1 MITNVQNFPSSSQI
15 DRMKRIVNDP
25 NPNPAVVLI
34 IDDMRENRLLLSSQ
48 LKLDG
53 HNIIE
58 ASGGHDGIGMAKEHD
73 PDLILLDVMMPDI
86 NGFEVCK
93 ILKEDPVTHLIPII
107 MITALSKVESR
118 IEGKKAGADEFLS
131 RPHIREEL
139 LVRVRTLI
147 QLKRARKRLEEE
159 RHRLQLLYDISRAVS
174 TQLDLESMMSTII
187 SQTQA
192 AVGATKGNIMLLN
205 EQGQVYHK
213 FIVRAGSPIEISDR
227 VTQEVM
233 TRGLGGWLINNRRP
247 EIIKDIRQD
256 DRWVTLPDDEG
267 ETGSAIG
274 IPLIGSDRIVGIL
287 ILNHPDVG
295 YFKEEHRELLEALGS
310 TVSTAIAN
318 AHLFTE
324 VSEERRKLEAILA
337 QATDAIVTTDEAWN
351 ISLFNQAAERLF
363 GIKAQAVTGKN
374 LGDVKSLSKLLTV
387 YNQDNDYSHAQEIS
401 LENGNT
407 LFASVSSIRGVGYA
421 AVLQDITEL
430 KRIEEFRLDQER
442 RKKQEIKDSFSR
454 YMGPSL
460 VDHVLSHEPGL
471 MARRERRHAVVM
483 FADIRSSTRFIRLVE
498 PNDVIARL
506 NNYFTQMTEVVYE
519 FDGTIFELTGDEI
532 LVAFNAPFDQAD
544 ASVRAVETAVAM
556 HKRFNALRDKLFHG
570 LSSSF
575 GMGIGIDQ
583 GDVIVGNVGAETR
596 MTFRMVGD
604 AVNTAHRLV
613 DIASDGQ
620 IVLSESVYQNVQA
633 SSPSLFDLNAASMM
647 GKVKIQGKDEPEPL
661 YRMEILLEH
670 KRPKS

>member
-1 MITNVQNFPSSSQI
+1 MPIHQVNS
-15 DRMKRIVNDP
+15 IVNQTNKEP
-25 NPNPAVVLI
+25 SVVLI

-48 LKLDG
+48 LRLDG
-53 HNIIE
+53 HSILE
-58 ASGGHDGIGMAKEHD
+58 ASGGHDGIAMAQEHD

-93 ILKEDPVTHLIPII
+93 ILKGDTRTHLIPII

-147 QLKRARKRLEEE
+147 QLKRARTNLEEE
-159 RHRLQLLYDISRAVS
+159 RHRLQLLYNISRAVS

-187 SQTQA
+187 TQTQA

-205 EQGQVYHK
+205 EQEHVYHK
-213 FIVRAGSPIEISDR
+213 FIIRAGSPIEISDR

-233 TRGLGGWLINNRRP
+233 TRGLGGWLVADKP
-247 EIIKDIRQD
+247 SEIIHNIRQD

-267 ETGSAIG
+267 ETGTAIG
-274 IPLIGSDRIVGIL
+274 VPLIGSDRIVGIL

-295 YFKEEHRELLEALGS
+295 YFTEEHRELLIALGS

-324 VSEERRKLEAILA
+324 ISEERRKLEAILR
-337 QATDAIVTTDEAWN
+337 QATDAIVTTDENWN
-351 ISLFNQAAERLF
+351 ISLFNKAAERLF
-363 GIKAQAVTGKN
+363 DITADDVAGRYIGDIKPLSVLLKVYSNGNN
-374 LGDVKSLSKLLTV
+374 LP
-387 YNQDNDYSHAQEIS
+387 NAQEIN

-407 LFASVSSIRGVGYA
+407 LFTSVSPIQDVGYA

-430 KRIEEFRLDQER
+430 KRIEEFRLTEER
-442 RKKQEIKDSFSR
+442 RKKQEIKETFSR

-460 VDHVLSHEPGL
+460 VDYVLSHEPGL

-483 FADIRSSTRFIRLVE
+483 FADIRSFTRFTRLVE
-498 PNDVIARL
+498 PNEVIERL
-506 NNYFTQMTEVVYE
+506 NKFFTKMTEVVYRYE
-519 FDGTIFELTGDEI
+519 GTIFELTGDEI
-532 LVAFNAPFDQAD
+532 LVAFNAPFDQLD
-544 ASVRAVETAVAM
+544 AANRAVETAVAM
-556 HKRFNALRDKLFHG
+556 QKRFNALRMDLFEELRTG
-570 LSSSF
+570 F
-575 GMGIGIDQ
+575 GMGIGIDE
-583 GDVIVGNVGAETR
+583 GNVIVGNVGAETR

-613 DIASDGQ
+613 DIAVDGQ
-620 IVLSESVYQNVQA
+620 IVVSEGIYQNLQLESSELLQA
-633 SSPSLFDLNAASMM
+633 HPLKSM
-647 GKVKIQGKDEPEPL
+647 GAVEIRGKDEPENL
-661 YRMEILLEH
+661 YQIHVSLEETLAEEEL
-670 KRPKS
+670 

>member
-1 MITNVQNFPSSSQI
+1 MNNTLENS
-15 DRMKRIVNDP
+15 
-25 NPNPAVVLI
+25 AVILI

-53 HNIIE
+53 HKTIE
-58 ASGGHDGIGMAKEHD
+58 ASSGKDGIAMAQAYD
-73 PDLILLDVMMPDI
+73 PDLILLDVMMPEM

-93 ILKEDPVTHLIPII
+93 FIKEDPLTNLIPII

-118 IEGKKAGADEFLS
+118 IQGKKAGADEFLS

-147 QLKRARKRLEEE
+147 QLKRARTRLEEE
-159 RHRLQLLYDISRAVS
+159 RHRLQLLYNISRAVS

-187 SQTQA
+187 TQTQA

-205 EQGQVYHK
+205 EQGLVYHK
-213 FIVRAGSPIEISDR
+213 FIIRAGSPIEISDR
-227 VTQEVM
+227 VTQAVM
-233 TRGLGGWLINNRRP
+233 TRGLGGWLVNNKRS
-247 EIIKDIRQD
+247 EIIDDIRQD
-256 DRWVTLPDDEG
+256 DRWVTLPNDSG

-274 IPLIGSDRIVGIL
+274 VPLIGADRIVGIL
-287 ILNHPDVG
+287 ILNHPNVA
-295 YFKEEHRELLEALGS
+295 YFTEGHRELLIALGS
-310 TVSTAIAN
+310 TVSSAIAT

-324 VSEERRKLEAILA
+324 VSEERRKLEAILG
-337 QATDAIVTTDEAWN
+337 QSTDAIVTTDESWN

-363 GIKAQAVTGKN
+363 GLKAEGVTGKY
-374 LGDVKSLSKLLTV
+374 LEDVELLSILLSV
-387 YNQDNDYSHAQEIS
+387 YRNGTNHANAQEIS
-401 LENGNT
+401 LENGKT
-407 LFASVSSIRGVGYA
+407 LYASVSSIQDVGYA

-430 KRIEEFRLDQER
+430 KRIEEFRLAEER

-471 MARRERRHAVVM
+471 LARRERRHAVVM

-498 PNDVIARL
+498 PNDVIVRL
-506 NNYFTQMTEVVYE
+506 NQFFTQMAEVVYTFE
-519 FDGTIFELTGDEI
+519 GTIFELTGDEI

-544 ASVRAVETAVAM
+544 ASTRAVETAVAM
-556 HKRFNALRDKLFHG
+556 HERFNALRVELFKG
-570 LSSSF
+570 LNTSF

-583 GDVIVGNVGAETR
+583 GNVIVGNVGAETR

-604 AVNTAHRLV
+604 AVNIAHRLV
-613 DIASDGQ
+613 DIAKDGH
-620 IVLSESVYQNVQA
+620 IVVSEAVFQDLHIE
-633 SSPSLFDLNAASMM
+633 SSPLLQKNLLKPM
-647 GKVKIQGKDEPEPL
+647 GEIEVRGKDEAERP
-661 YRMEILLEH
+661 YRIKIPRNH
-670 KRPKS
+670 TRSG

>member
-1 MITNVQNFPSSSQI
+1 MNHINKDQS
-15 DRMKRIVNDP
+15 
-25 NPNPAVVLI
+25 VVLI

-48 LKLDG
+48 LRLDG
-53 HNIIE
+53 HTIIE
-58 ASGGHDGIGMAKEHD
+58 ASGGQDGIAMAHEHD

-93 ILKEDPVTHLIPII
+93 ILKGDPSTHLIPII

-147 QLKRARKRLEEE
+147 QLKRARTNLEEE
-159 RHRLQLLYDISRAVS
+159 RHRLQLLYNISRAVS

-187 SQTQA
+187 TQTQA

-213 FIVRAGSPIEISDR
+213 FIIRAGSPIEISDR

-233 TRGLGGWLINNRRP
+233 TRGLGGWLVTNKRS
-247 EIIKDIRQD
+247 EIIHDIRQD
-256 DRWVTLPDDEG
+256 DRWVTLPDDAR

-274 IPLIGSDRIVGIL
+274 VPLVGSDRMVGIL

-295 YFKEEHRELLEALGS
+295 YFTEEHRELLIALGS

-324 VSEERRKLEAILA
+324 VSEERRKLEAILG
-337 QATDAIVTTDEAWN
+337 QSTDAIVTTDEEWH

-363 GIKAQAVTGKN
+363 NLNAEDVAGKYIGDIKP
-374 LGDVKSLSKLLTV
+374 LSVLLTL
-387 YNQDNDYSHAQEIS
+387 NNNNGNNHASAQEVN

-407 LFASVSSIRGVGYA
+407 LYTSVSSIHGVGYA

-430 KRIEEFRLDQER
+430 KRIEEFRLAEER
-442 RKKQEIKDSFSR
+442 RKKQEIKETFSR

-460 VDHVLSHEPGL
+460 VDYVLSHEPGL

-483 FADIRSSTRFIRLVE
+483 FADLRSSTRFIRLVE

-506 NNYFTQMTEVVYE
+506 NRFFTQMTEVVYQFE
-519 FDGTIFELTGDEI
+519 GTIFELTGDEI

-544 ASVRAVETAVAM
+544 ASSRALETAVAM
-556 HKRFNALRDKLFHG
+556 HQRFNALRVELFEG
-570 LSSSF
+570 LTSSF

-583 GDVIVGNVGAETR
+583 GNVIVGNVGAETR

-613 DIASDGQ
+613 DIAADGQ
-620 IVLSESVYQNVQA
+620 IVISESVYKNLEIE
-633 SSPSLFDLNAASMM
+633 PSTLLKANPLLPM
-647 GKVKIQGKDEPEPL
+647 GEVEIRGKDEPERL
-661 YRMEILLEH
+661 YKVHIPREQMRHE
-670 KRPKS
+670 

>member
-1 MITNVQNFPSSSQI
+1 MPIHQVNS
-15 DRMKRIVNDP
+15 IVNQTNKEP
-25 NPNPAVVLI
+25 SVVLI

-48 LKLDG
+48 LRLDG
-53 HNIIE
+53 HSILE
-58 ASGGHDGIGMAKEHD
+58 ASGGHDGIAMAQEHD

-93 ILKEDPVTHLIPII
+93 ILKGDTRTHLIPII

-147 QLKRARKRLEEE
+147 QLKRARTNLEEE
-159 RHRLQLLYDISRAVS
+159 RHRLQLLYNISRAVS

-187 SQTQA
+187 TQTQA

-205 EQGQVYHK
+205 EQEHVYHK
-213 FIVRAGSPIEISDR
+213 FIIRAGSPIEISDR

-233 TRGLGGWLINNRRP
+233 TRGLGGWLVANKRS
-247 EIIKDIRQD
+247 EIIHNIRQD

-274 IPLIGSDRIVGIL
+274 VPLIGSDRIVGIL

-295 YFKEEHRELLEALGS
+295 YFTEEHRELLIALGS

-324 VSEERRKLEAILA
+324 ISEERRKLEAILR
-337 QATDAIVTTDEAWN
+337 QATDAIVTTDENWN
-351 ISLFNQAAERLF
+351 ISLFNKAAERLF
-363 GIKAQAVTGKN
+363 DITADDVAGRYIGDIKPLSVLLKVYSNGNN
-374 LGDVKSLSKLLTV
+374 LP
-387 YNQDNDYSHAQEIS
+387 NAQEIN

-407 LFASVSSIRGVGYA
+407 LFTSVSPIQDVGYA

-430 KRIEEFRLDQER
+430 KRIEEFRLTEER
-442 RKKQEIKDSFSR
+442 RKKQEIKETFSR

-460 VDHVLSHEPGL
+460 VDYVLSHEPGL

-483 FADIRSSTRFIRLVE
+483 FADIRSFTRFTRLVE
-498 PNDVIARL
+498 PNEVIERL
-506 NNYFTQMTEVVYE
+506 NKFFTKMTEVVYRYE
-519 FDGTIFELTGDEI
+519 GTIFELTGDEI
-532 LVAFNAPFDQAD
+532 LVAFNAPFDQLD
-544 ASVRAVETAVAM
+544 AANRAVETAVAM
-556 HKRFNALRDKLFHG
+556 QKRFNALRMDLFEELRTG
-570 LSSSF
+570 F
-575 GMGIGIDQ
+575 GMGIGIDE
-583 GDVIVGNVGAETR
+583 GNVIVGNVGAETR

-613 DIASDGQ
+613 DIAVDGQ
-620 IVLSESVYQNVQA
+620 IVVSEGIYQNLQLENSELLQA
-633 SSPSLFDLNAASMM
+633 HPLKSM
-647 GKVKIQGKDEPEPL
+647 GAVEIRGKDEPENL
-661 YRMEILLEH
+661 YQIHVSLEETLAEEEL
-670 KRPKS
+670 

>member
-1 MITNVQNFPSSSQI
+1 MPIERVNS
-15 DRMKRIVNDP
+15 IVN
-25 NPNPAVVLI
+25 NINKESSVVLI

-48 LKLDG
+48 LRLDG
-53 HNIIE
+53 HSIIE
-58 ASGGHDGIGMAKEHD
+58 ASGGYDGIAMAKEHD

-93 ILKEDPVTHLIPII
+93 ILKEDQTTHLIPII

-147 QLKRARKRLEEE
+147 QLKRARTNLEEE
-159 RHRLQLLYDISRAVS
+159 RHRLQLLYNISRAVS

-187 SQTQA
+187 TQTQA

-205 EQGQVYHK
+205 EQEQVYHK
-213 FIVRAGSPIEISDR
+213 FIIRAGSLLEISDR
-227 VTQEVM
+227 VTQAVM
-233 TRGLGGWLINNRRP
+233 TRGLGGWLVAHKRS
-247 EIIKDIRQD
+247 EIIHDIRQD
-256 DRWVTLPDDEG
+256 DRWVMLPDDEG

-274 IPLIGSDRIVGIL
+274 VPLIGPDRIVGIL

-295 YFKEEHRELLEALGS
+295 YFTDDHRNLLIALGS

-324 VSEERRKLEAILA
+324 ISEEQRKLEAILG
-337 QATDAIVTTDEAWN
+337 QATDAIVITDEAWN
-351 ISLFNQAAERLF
+351 VSLFNQAAERLF
-363 GIKAQAVTGKN
+363 NLKAEDITRQYI
-374 LGDVKSLSKLLTV
+374 GDIQPLSMLLTV
-387 YNQDNDYSHAQEIS
+387 YSNGSNQANAQEIK
-401 LENGNT
+401 LDNGKT
-407 LFASVSSIRGVGYA
+407 LFTSVSPIQGVGYA
-421 AVLQDITEL
+421 VVLQDITEL
-430 KRIEEFRLDQER
+430 KRIEQFRLAEER
-442 RKKQEIKDSFSR
+442 RKQKEIKETFSR

-460 VDHVLSHEPGL
+460 VDYVLSHEPGL

-506 NNYFTQMTEVVYE
+506 NQFFTQMTEIVYKFE
-519 FDGTIFELTGDEI
+519 GTIFELTGDEI

-544 ASVRAVETAVAM
+544 ASSRAVETAVAM
-556 HKRFNALRDKLFHG
+556 HERFNGLRVELFEG
-570 LSSSF
+570 LNTSF

-583 GDVIVGNVGAETR
+583 GNVIVGNVGAESR

-613 DIASDGQ
+613 DMASDGQ
-620 IVLSESVYQNVQA
+620 IVISEGVFNNLDIEA
-633 SSPSLFDLNAASMM
+633 SPLLQTTTLISM
-647 GKVKIQGKDEPEPL
+647 GEVEIRGKDEPEHLYQIQIPL
-661 YRMEILLEH
+661 NQMRNG
-670 KRPKS
+670 

>member
-1 MITNVQNFPSSSQI
+1 MNHTNKESS
-15 DRMKRIVNDP
+15 
-25 NPNPAVVLI
+25 VVLI

-48 LKLDG
+48 LRLDG
-53 HNIIE
+53 HHILE
-58 ASGGHDGIGMAKEHD
+58 ASGGQDGIAMAREHD

-93 ILKEDPVTHLIPII
+93 ILKEDPSTHLIPII

-147 QLKRARKRLEEE
+147 QLKRARTNLEEE
-159 RHRLQLLYDISRAVS
+159 RHRIQLLYNISRAVS
-174 TQLDLESMMSTII
+174 TQLDLETMMSTII
-187 SQTQA
+187 AQTQA

-205 EQGQVYHK
+205 ELGQVYHK
-213 FIVRAGSPIEISDR
+213 FIIRAGSPLEISDR

-233 TRGLGGWLINNRRP
+233 TRGLGGWLVTNKRS
-247 EIIKDIRQD
+247 EIIHDIRQD

-274 IPLIGSDRIVGIL
+274 VPLIGSDRIVGIL

-295 YFKEEHRELLEALGS
+295 YFTEEHRELLIALGS

-324 VSEERRKLEAILA
+324 ISEERRKLEAILA
-337 QATDAIVTTDEAWN
+337 QATDAIVTTDESWN

-363 GIKAQAVTGKN
+363 NLQADEVTGRF
-374 LGDVKSLSKLLTV
+374 LGDVKPLSVLLAV
-387 YNQDNDYSHAQEIS
+387 YSNGSTQSSAQEIN

-407 LFASVSSIRGVGYA
+407 LFTSVSPIQGVGYA

-430 KRIEEFRLDQER
+430 KRIEEFRLAEEI
-442 RKKQEIKDSFSR
+442 RKKQEIKETFSR

-460 VDHVLSHEPGL
+460 VDYVLSHEPGL

-483 FADIRSSTRFIRLVE
+483 FADLRSSTRFIRLVQ
-498 PNDVIARL
+498 PHDVIARL
-506 NNYFTQMTEVVYE
+506 NRFFTQMTEVVYQFE
-519 FDGTIFELTGDEI
+519 GTIFELTGDEI
-532 LVAFNAPFDQAD
+532 LIAFNAPFDQAD
-544 ASVRAVETAVAM
+544 ASSRAVETAVAM
-556 HKRFNALRDKLFHG
+556 HQRFNALRVELFEG

-583 GDVIVGNVGAETR
+583 GNVIVGNVGAETR

-613 DIASDGQ
+613 DIAADGQ
-620 IVLSESVYQNVQA
+620 IVISESVYKNLGVDTSPLLQA
-633 SSPSLFDLNAASMM
+633 SQFESM
-647 GKVKIQGKDEPEPL
+647 GEVEIRGKDEPEHLYKIQVPL
-661 YRMEILLEH
+661 DQMRH
-670 KRPKS
+670 

>member
-1 MITNVQNFPSSSQI
+1 MNHTNKQSS
-15 DRMKRIVNDP
+15 
-25 NPNPAVVLI
+25 VVLI

-58 ASGGHDGIGMAKEHD
+58 ASGGKDGIAMAQERD
-73 PDLILLDVMMPDI
+73 PDLILLDVMMPDL

-93 ILKEDPVTHLIPII
+93 ILKADPRTHLIPII

-147 QLKRARKRLEEE
+147 QLKRARTNLEEE
-159 RHRLQLLYDISRAVS
+159 RHRLQLLYNISRAVS
-174 TQLDLESMMSTII
+174 TQFDLESMMSAII

-205 EQGQVYHK
+205 EQEQVYHK
-213 FIVRAGSPIEISDR
+213 FIIRAGSPIDISDR

-233 TRGLGGWLINNRRP
+233 NRGLGGWLVANKRS
-247 EIIKDIRQD
+247 EIIHDIRQD
-256 DRWVTLPDDEG
+256 ERWVTLPDDEG

-274 IPLIGSDRIVGIL
+274 VPLIGSDRIVGIL

-295 YFKEEHRELLEALGS
+295 YFTEDHRELLIALGS

-324 VSEERRKLEAILA
+324 ISEERRKLEAILG
-337 QATDAIVTTDEAWN
+337 QATDAIVTTDEEWHV
-351 ISLFNQAAERLF
+351 SLFNQAAERLF
-363 GIKAQAVTGKN
+363 NLKAEDISGKYIGDIKP
-374 LGDVKSLSKLLTV
+374 LSVLLRL
-387 YNQDNDYSHAQEIS
+387 YSNNGHSHTNAQEIS

-407 LFASVSSIRGVGYA
+407 LFTSVSSIQGVGYA

-442 RKKQEIKDSFSR
+442 HKKQEIKETFSR

-460 VDHVLSHEPGL
+460 VDYVLSHEPGL

-483 FADIRSSTRFIRLVE
+483 FADLRSSTRFIRLVE

-506 NNYFTQMTEVVYE
+506 NRFFTQMTEVVYKFE
-519 FDGTIFELTGDEI
+519 GTIFELTGDEI
-532 LVAFNAPFDQAD
+532 LIAFNAPFDQAD
-544 ASVRAVETAVAM
+544 ASSRALATAVAM
-556 HKRFNALRDKLFHG
+556 HQRFNALRVELFEG
-570 LSSSF
+570 LTSSF

-583 GDVIVGNVGAETR
+583 GNVIVGNVGAETR

-613 DIASDGQ
+613 DIAADGQ
-620 IVLSESVYQNVQA
+620 IVISESVFKNLEIEA
-633 SSPSLFDLNAASMM
+633 NALLQVNPLDPM
-647 GKVKIQGKDEPEPL
+647 GEVEIRGKDEPERL
-661 YRMEILLEH
+661 YKVQIPREQMRHE
-670 KRPKS
+670 

>member
-1 MITNVQNFPSSSQI
+1 
-15 DRMKRIVNDP
+15 
-25 NPNPAVVLI
+25 
-34 IDDMRENRLLLSSQ
+34 
-48 LKLDG
+48 
-53 HNIIE
+53 
-58 ASGGHDGIGMAKEHD
+58 MAQEHD
-73 PDLILLDVMMPDI
+73 PDLILLDVMMPDL

-93 ILKEDPVTHLIPII
+93 ILKGDPKTHLIPII

-147 QLKRARKRLEEE
+147 QLKRARTNLEEE
-159 RHRLQLLYDISRAVS
+159 RHRLQLLYNISRAVS
-174 TQLDLESMMSTII
+174 TQLDLESMMSAII
-187 SQTQA
+187 TQTQA

-205 EQGQVYHK
+205 EQEEVYHK

-233 TRGLGGWLINNRRP
+233 SRGLGGWLVANKRS
-247 EIIKDIRQD
+247 EIIHNIRQD

-274 IPLIGSDRIVGIL
+274 VPLIGSDRLVGIL
-287 ILNHPDVG
+287 ILNHPEVG
-295 YFKEEHRELLEALGS
+295 YFTEEHRELLIALGS

-318 AHLFTE
+318 AHFFTE
-324 VSEERRKLEAILA
+324 ISEERRKLEAILG
-337 QATDAIVTTDEAWN
+337 QSTDAIVTTDEEWH

-363 GIKAQAVTGKN
+363 NIKAEDVAGKYI
-374 LGDVKSLSKLLTV
+374 GDVKPLSVLLKL
-387 YNQDNDYSHAQEIS
+387 YSNGNSQASAQEIS

-407 LFASVSSIRGVGYA
+407 LFTSVSPIQGVGYA

-430 KRIEEFRLDQER
+430 KRVEEFRLTEER
-442 RKKQEIKDSFSR
+442 RKKQEIKDTFSR

-460 VDHVLSHEPGL
+460 VDYVLSHEPGL

-483 FADIRSSTRFIRLVE
+483 FADLRSSTRFIRLVE

-506 NNYFTQMTEVVYE
+506 NRYFTQMTEVVYQFE
-519 FDGTIFELTGDEI
+519 GTIFELTGDEI

-544 ASVRAVETAVAM
+544 ASSRALETAIAM
-556 HKRFNALRDKLFHG
+556 HQRFNALRVELFEG
-570 LSSSF
+570 LASSF

-583 GDVIVGNVGAETR
+583 GNVVVGNVGAETR

-613 DIASDGQ
+613 DIAADGQ
-620 IVLSESVYQNVQA
+620 IVISESVFKNLEID
-633 SSPSLFDLNAASMM
+633 SNALLQINPMEPM
-647 GKVKIQGKDEPEPL
+647 GEVEIRGKDEPESL
-661 YRMEILLEH
+661 YRIHVPREQMRHE
-670 KRPKS
+670 

>member
-1 MITNVQNFPSSSQI
+1 MPIHQVNS
-15 DRMKRIVNDP
+15 IVNQTNKEP
-25 NPNPAVVLI
+25 SVVLI

-48 LKLDG
+48 LRLDG
-53 HNIIE
+53 HSILE
-58 ASGGHDGIGMAKEHD
+58 ASGGHDGIAMAQEHD

-93 ILKEDPVTHLIPII
+93 ILKGDTRTHLIPII

-147 QLKRARKRLEEE
+147 QLKRARTNLEEE
-159 RHRLQLLYDISRAVS
+159 RHRLQLLYNISRAVS

-187 SQTQA
+187 TQTQA

-205 EQGQVYHK
+205 EQEHVYHK
-213 FIVRAGSPIEISDR
+213 FIIRAGSPIEISDR

-233 TRGLGGWLINNRRP
+233 TRGLGGWLVANKRS
-247 EIIKDIRQD
+247 EIIHNIRQD

-274 IPLIGSDRIVGIL
+274 VPLIGSDRIVGIL

-295 YFKEEHRELLEALGS
+295 YFTEEHRELLIALGS

-324 VSEERRKLEAILA
+324 ISEERGKLEAILR
-337 QATDAIVTTDEAWN
+337 QATDAIVTTDENWN
-351 ISLFNQAAERLF
+351 ISLFNKAAERLF
-363 GIKAQAVTGKN
+363 DITADDVAGRYIGDIKPLSVLLKVYSNGNN
-374 LGDVKSLSKLLTV
+374 LP
-387 YNQDNDYSHAQEIS
+387 NAQEIN

-407 LFASVSSIRGVGYA
+407 LFTSVSPIQDVGYA

-430 KRIEEFRLDQER
+430 KRIEEFRLTEER
-442 RKKQEIKDSFSR
+442 RKKQEIKETFSR

-460 VDHVLSHEPGL
+460 VDYVLSHEPGL

-483 FADIRSSTRFIRLVE
+483 FADIRSFTRFTRLVE
-498 PNDVIARL
+498 PNEVIERL
-506 NNYFTQMTEVVYE
+506 NKFFTKMTEVVYRYE
-519 FDGTIFELTGDEI
+519 GTIFELTGDEI
-532 LVAFNAPFDQAD
+532 LVAFNAPFDQLD
-544 ASVRAVETAVAM
+544 AANRAVETAVAM
-556 HKRFNALRDKLFHG
+556 QKRFNALRMDLFEELRTG
-570 LSSSF
+570 F
-575 GMGIGIDQ
+575 GMGIGIDE
-583 GDVIVGNVGAETR
+583 GNVIVGNVGAETR

-613 DIASDGQ
+613 DIAVDGQ
-620 IVLSESVYQNVQA
+620 IVVSEGIYQNLQIESSELLQA
-633 SSPSLFDLNAASMM
+633 HPLKSM
-647 GKVKIQGKDEPEPL
+647 GAVEIRGKDEPENL
-661 YRMEILLEH
+661 YQIHVSLEETLAEEEL
-670 KRPKS
+670 

>member
-1 MITNVQNFPSSSQI
+1 MNHTNNEPS
-15 DRMKRIVNDP
+15 
-25 NPNPAVVLI
+25 VVLI

-48 LKLDG
+48 LRLDG
-53 HNIIE
+53 HSIIE
-58 ASGGHDGIGMAKEHD
+58 ASGGQDGISMAQEHD
-73 PDLILLDVMMPDI
+73 PDLILLDVMMPDL

-93 ILKEDPVTHLIPII
+93 TLKSDPQTHLIPII

-147 QLKRARKRLEEE
+147 QLKRARTHLEEE
-159 RHRLQLLYDISRAVS
+159 RHRLQLLYNISRAVS

-187 SQTQA
+187 TQTQA

-205 EQGQVYHK
+205 EQGNVYHK

-227 VTQEVM
+227 VTKEVM
-233 TRGLGGWLINNRRP
+233 TRGLGGWLVAHKRS
-247 EIIKDIRQD
+247 EIIHDIRQD

-274 IPLIGSDRIVGIL
+274 VPFIGSDRIVGIL

-295 YFKEEHRELLEALGS
+295 YFTEEHRELLIALGS

-324 VSEERRKLEAILA
+324 ISEERRKLEAILG
-337 QATDAIVTTDEAWN
+337 QATDAIVTTDENWN

-363 GIKAQAVTGKN
+363 NLKAEEVAGKYI
-374 LGDVKSLSKLLTV
+374 GDVKPLSVLLTL
-387 YNQDNDYSHAQEIS
+387 YSNGSNHASAQEIS

-407 LFASVSSIRGVGYA
+407 LYTSVSPIQGVGYA

-442 RKKQEIKDSFSR
+442 SKKQEIKETFSR

-460 VDHVLSHEPGL
+460 VDYVLSHEPGL

-483 FADIRSSTRFIRLVE
+483 FADLRSSTRFIRLVE

-506 NNYFTQMTEVVYE
+506 NRFFTQMTEVVYKFE
-519 FDGTIFELTGDEI
+519 GTIFELTGDEI
-532 LVAFNAPFDQAD
+532 LIAFNAPFDQVD
-544 ASVRAVETAVAM
+544 ASSRALETAVAM
-556 HKRFNALRDKLFHG
+556 HQRFNALRVELFEG
-570 LSSSF
+570 LTSSF

-583 GDVIVGNVGAETR
+583 GNVIVGNVGAETR

-613 DIASDGQ
+613 DIAADGQ
-620 IVLSESVYQNVQA
+620 IVISESVYENLEIE
-633 SSPSLFDLNAASMM
+633 SNDLLQINPLEPM
-647 GKVKIQGKDEPEPL
+647 GEVEIRGKDEPERL
-661 YRMEILLEH
+661 YRVHVPREQMRHE
-670 KRPKS
+670 

>member
-1 MITNVQNFPSSSQI
+1 MNS
-15 DRMKRIVNDP
+15 IVNHT
-25 NPNPAVVLI
+25 NKESSVVLI

-48 LKLDG
+48 LRLDG

-58 ASGGHDGIGMAKEHD
+58 ASGGQDGISMAKEHD

-93 ILKEDPVTHLIPII
+93 ILKEDQSTHLIPII

-147 QLKRARKRLEEE
+147 QLKRARTNLEEE
-159 RHRLQLLYDISRAVS
+159 RHRLQLLYNISRAVS

-187 SQTQA
+187 TQTQA

-213 FIVRAGSPIEISDR
+213 FIIRAGSPIEISDR
-227 VTQEVM
+227 VTQAVM
-233 TRGLGGWLINNRRP
+233 TRGLGGWLVANKRS
-247 EIIKDIRQD
+247 EIIHDIRQD
-256 DRWVTLPDDEG
+256 DRWITLPDDEG

-274 IPLIGSDRIVGIL
+274 VPLIGSDRIVGIL
-287 ILNHPDVG
+287 ILNHPDVS
-295 YFKEEHRELLEALGS
+295 YFTEEHRELLIALGS

-324 VSEERRKLEAILA
+324 ISEERRKLEAILG

-363 GIKAQAVTGKN
+363 NLKADDVTGKY
-374 LGDVKSLSKLLTV
+374 LGDVRPLSVLLTV
-387 YNQDNDYSHAQEIS
+387 YGNGHSQANAQEIN

-407 LFASVSSIRGVGYA
+407 LFTSVSPIQGVGYA

-430 KRIEEFRLDQER
+430 KRIEEFRLAEER
-442 RKKQEIKDSFSR
+442 RKKQEIKETFSR

-460 VDHVLSHEPGL
+460 VDYVLSHEPGL

-483 FADIRSSTRFIRLVE
+483 FADLRSSTRFIRLVQ
-498 PNDVIARL
+498 PHDVIARL
-506 NNYFTQMTEVVYE
+506 NRFFTQMTEVVYKFE
-519 FDGTIFELTGDEI
+519 GTIFELTGDEI

-544 ASVRAVETAVAM
+544 ASTRALETAVAM
-556 HKRFNALRDKLFHG
+556 HQRFNALRVELFEG
-570 LSSSF
+570 LTSSF

-583 GDVIVGNVGAETR
+583 GNVIVGNVGAETR

-613 DIASDGQ
+613 DIAADGQ
-620 IVLSESVYQNVQA
+620 IVISESVFKNLEIE
-633 SSPSLFDLNAASMM
+633 SSSLLKVNPPQLM
-647 GKVKIQGKDEPEPL
+647 GEVEIRGKDEPERLYQIQVPL
-661 YRMEILLEH
+661 DQMRHE
-670 KRPKS
+670 

>member
-1 MITNVQNFPSSSQI
+1 MN
-15 DRMKRIVNDP
+15 RIVND
-25 NPNPAVVLI
+25 NNQNSAVVLI

-53 HNIIE
+53 HEIIE
-58 ASGGHDGIGMAKEHD
+58 ASGGKDGIAMAQEHN

-93 ILKEDPVTHLIPII
+93 IIKEDPRTNLIPII

-118 IEGKKAGADEFLS
+118 IQGKKAGADEFLS

-147 QLKRARKRLEEE
+147 QLKRARTRLEEE
-159 RHRLQLLYDISRAVS
+159 RHRLQLLYNISRAVS

-187 SQTQA
+187 TQTQA
-192 AVGATKGNIMLLN
+192 AVSATKGNIMLLN

-213 FIVRAGSPIEISDR
+213 FIIRAGSPIEISDR
-227 VTQEVM
+227 VTQAVM
-233 TRGLGGWLINNRRP
+233 TRGLGGWLVKNRRS
-247 EIIKDIRQD
+247 EIISDIRQD
-256 DRWVTLPDDEG
+256 DRWITLPDDEG
-267 ETGSAIG
+267 EMGSAIG
-274 IPLIGSDRIVGIL
+274 VPLIGSDRIVGIL
-287 ILNHPDVG
+287 ILNHPKVG
-295 YFKEEHRELLEALGS
+295 YFTEGHRELLIALGS

-324 VSEERRKLEAILA
+324 VSEERRKLEAILG
-337 QATDAIVTTDEAWN
+337 QSTDAIVTTDEAWH
-351 ISLFNQAAERLF
+351 ISLFNRAAEQLF
-363 GIKAQAVTGKN
+363 GLEAKEVTGKYI
-374 LGDVKSLSKLLTV
+374 GDVKPLADLLTV
-387 YNQDNDYSHAQEIS
+387 YGNGHNQAHAQEIS
-401 LENGNT
+401 LENGKT
-407 LFASVSSIRGVGYA
+407 LFTSVSSIHGVGYA

-430 KRIEEFRLDQER
+430 KRIEEFRLAEER
-442 RKKQEIKDSFSR
+442 RKKREIKETFSR

-506 NNYFTQMTEVVYE
+506 NRFFTQMTEVVYQ

-544 ASVRAVETAVAM
+544 ASTRAVETAVAM
-556 HKRFNALRDKLFHG
+556 HQRFNALRVELFEG
-570 LSSSF
+570 LNTSF

-583 GDVIVGNVGAETR
+583 GNVIVGNVGAETR

-604 AVNTAHRLV
+604 AVNIAHRLV
-613 DIASDGQ
+613 DIAKDGQ
-620 IVLSESVYQNVQA
+620 IVISESVYHNLHVT
-633 SSPSLFDLNAASMM
+633 SSALLQKNLLNSM
-647 GKVKIQGKDEPEPL
+647 GEVEIRGKDEPELLYQIQVPL
-661 YRMEILLEH
+661 NQM
-670 KRPKS
+670 RPSL

>member
-1 MITNVQNFPSSSQI
+1 MNC
-15 DRMKRIVNDP
+15 IVN
-25 NPNPAVVLI
+25 NTNKEQAVVLI

-53 HNIIE
+53 HSIIE
-58 ASGGHDGIGMAKEHD
+58 ASGGQDGIAMAQQHD

-93 ILKEDPVTHLIPII
+93 VLKEDLRTHLIPII

-147 QLKRARKRLEEE
+147 QLKRARTNLEEE
-159 RHRLQLLYDISRAVS
+159 RHRLQLLYNISRAVS

-187 SQTQA
+187 TQTQA
-192 AVGATKGNIMLLN
+192 AVEATKGNIMLLN
-205 EQGQVYHK
+205 EQGRVYHK
-213 FIVRAGSPIEISDR
+213 FIIRAGSPIEISDR

-233 TRGLGGWLINNRRP
+233 TRGLGGWLVANKRS
-247 EIIKDIRQD
+247 EIIHDIRQD
-256 DRWVTLPDDEG
+256 DRWVTLPDDQQ

-274 IPLIGSDRIVGIL
+274 VPLIGSDRIVGIL

-295 YFKEEHRELLEALGS
+295 YFTEEHRELLIALGS

-324 VSEERRKLEAILA
+324 VSEERRKLEAILG
-337 QATDAIVTTDEAWN
+337 QATDAIVTTDESWN
-351 ISLFNQAAERLF
+351 ISLFNQAAEKLF
-363 GIKAQAVTGKN
+363 NLQAKEVQGLY
-374 LGDVKSLSKLLTV
+374 LGDVKPLSVLLTV
-387 YNQDNDYSHAQEIS
+387 YDNGNSHANAQEIN
-401 LENGNT
+401 LENGST
-407 LFASVSSIRGVGYA
+407 LFTSVSPIQGVGYA

-430 KRIEEFRLDQER
+430 KRIEQFRLAEER
-442 RKKQEIKDSFSR
+442 RKKQEIKETFSR

-460 VDHVLSHEPGL
+460 IDYVLSHEPGL

-483 FADIRSSTRFIRLVE
+483 FADIRSFTRFTRLVE
-498 PNDVIARL
+498 PNEVIERL
-506 NNYFTQMTEVVYE
+506 NKFFTKMTEVVYQFE
-519 FDGTIFELTGDEI
+519 GTIFELTGDEI

-544 ASVRAVETAVAM
+544 APSRAVKTAVAM
-556 HKRFNALRDKLFHG
+556 QERFNALRMELFEE
-570 LSSSF
+570 LSIGF

-613 DIASDGQ
+613 DIATDGQ
-620 IVLSESVYQNVQA
+620 IVISESVFQNLHVE
-633 SSPSLFDLNAASMM
+633 SSPLLQANPLLPM
-647 GKVKIQGKDEPEPL
+647 GEVEIRGKDEPERLYQVQIPL
-661 YRMEILLEH
+661 EQMRTHL
-670 KRPKS
+670 

>member
-1 MITNVQNFPSSSQI
+1 M
-15 DRMKRIVNDP
+15 NDIQKKS
-25 NPNPAVVLI
+25 AVVLI

-48 LKLDG
+48 LRLDG

-58 ASGGHDGIGMAKEHD
+58 ASGGQDGIAMAQAHD

-93 ILKEDPVTHLIPII
+93 TLKEDPRTHLIPII

-147 QLKRARKRLEEE
+147 QLKRARTNLEEE
-159 RHRLQLLYDISRAVS
+159 RHRLQLLYNISRAVS

-187 SQTQA
+187 TQTQA

-205 EQGQVYHK
+205 EQEQVYHK
-213 FIVRAGSPIEISDR
+213 FIIRAGSPIEISDR

-233 TRGLGGWLINNRRP
+233 TRGLGGWLVANKRS
-247 EIIKDIRQD
+247 EIIHDIRQD
-256 DRWVTLPDDEG
+256 ERWVTLPDDEG
-267 ETGSAIG
+267 ETGSAVG
-274 IPLIGSDRIVGIL
+274 VPLIGSDRIVGIL
-287 ILNHPDVG
+287 ILNHPNIG
-295 YFKEEHRELLEALGS
+295 YFTKEHRELLIALGS

-324 VSEERRKLEAILA
+324 VSEEQRKLEAILG
-337 QATDAIVTTDEAWN
+337 QATDAIVTTDEAWQ

-363 GIKAQAVTGKN
+363 NLKAEEVTGKY
-374 LGDVKSLSKLLTV
+374 LGDVKPLSILLKV
-387 YNQDNDYSHAQEIS
+387 YGNGNNHANAQEIN
-401 LENGNT
+401 LENGST
-407 LFASVSSIRGVGYA
+407 LFTSVSPIQDVGYA

-430 KRIEEFRLDQER
+430 KRIEQFRLAEER
-442 RKKQEIKDSFSR
+442 RKKQEIKETFSR

-460 VDHVLSHEPGL
+460 IEYVLSHEPGL

-483 FADIRSSTRFIRLVE
+483 FADIRNFTRFTRLVE
-498 PNDVIARL
+498 PNEVIERL
-506 NNYFTQMTEVVYE
+506 NKFFTKMTEVVYKFE
-519 FDGTIFELTGDEI
+519 GTIFELTGDEI

-544 ASVRAVETAVAM
+544 APNRALETAVAM
-556 HKRFNALRDKLFHG
+556 QERFNALRMELFEELNTG
-570 LSSSF
+570 F

-613 DIASDGQ
+613 DIAVDGQ
-620 IVLSESVYQNVQA
+620 IVISESVFKNLQIDSSSLLQA
-633 SSPSLFDLNAASMM
+633 NPLGPM
-647 GKVKIQGKDEPEPL
+647 GEVEIRGKDEPERLYQVQIPL
-661 YRMEILLEH
+661 EQMR
-670 KRPKS
+670 SDS

>member
-1 MITNVQNFPSSSQI
+1 MNC
-15 DRMKRIVNDP
+15 IVN
-25 NPNPAVVLI
+25 NTNKEQAVVLI

-53 HNIIE
+53 HSIIE
-58 ASGGHDGIGMAKEHD
+58 ASGGQDGIAMAQQHD

-93 ILKEDPVTHLIPII
+93 VLKEDLRTHLIPII

-147 QLKRARKRLEEE
+147 QLKRARTNLEEE
-159 RHRLQLLYDISRAVS
+159 RHRLQLLYNISRAVS

-187 SQTQA
+187 TQTQA
-192 AVGATKGNIMLLN
+192 AVEATKGNIMLLN
-205 EQGQVYHK
+205 EQGRVYHK
-213 FIVRAGSPIEISDR
+213 FIIRAGSPIEISDR

-233 TRGLGGWLINNRRP
+233 TRGLGGWLVANKRS
-247 EIIKDIRQD
+247 EIIHDIRQD
-256 DRWVTLPDDEG
+256 DRWVTLPDDQQ

-274 IPLIGSDRIVGIL
+274 VPLIGSDRIVGIL

-295 YFKEEHRELLEALGS
+295 YFTEEHRELLIALGS

-324 VSEERRKLEAILA
+324 VSEERRKLEAILG
-337 QATDAIVTTDEAWN
+337 QATDAIVTTDESWN
-351 ISLFNQAAERLF
+351 ISLFNQAAEKLF
-363 GIKAQAVTGKN
+363 NLQATEVQGLY
-374 LGDVKSLSKLLTV
+374 LGDVKPLSVLLTV
-387 YNQDNDYSHAQEIS
+387 YDNGNSHANAQEIN
-401 LENGNT
+401 LENGST
-407 LFASVSSIRGVGYA
+407 LFTSVSPIQGVGYA

-430 KRIEEFRLDQER
+430 KRIEQFRLAEER
-442 RKKQEIKDSFSR
+442 RKKQEIKETFSR

-460 VDHVLSHEPGL
+460 IDYVLSHEPGL

-483 FADIRSSTRFIRLVE
+483 FADIRSFTRFTRLVE
-498 PNDVIARL
+498 PNEVIERL
-506 NNYFTQMTEVVYE
+506 NKFFTKMTEVVYE
-519 FDGTIFELTGDEI
+519 FEGTIFELTGDEI

-544 ASVRAVETAVAM
+544 APSRAVKTAVAM
-556 HKRFNALRDKLFHG
+556 QERFNALRMELFEE
-570 LSSSF
+570 LSIGF

-613 DIASDGQ
+613 DIATDGQ
-620 IVLSESVYQNVQA
+620 IVISESVFQNLHVE
-633 SSPSLFDLNAASMM
+633 SSPLLQANPLLPM
-647 GKVKIQGKDEPEPL
+647 GEVEIRGKDEPERLYQVQIPL
-661 YRMEILLEH
+661 EQMRTHL
-670 KRPKS
+670 

>member
-1 MITNVQNFPSSSQI
+1 
-15 DRMKRIVNDP
+15 MKSIVN
-25 NPNPAVVLI
+25 NNQESAVVLI

-58 ASGGHDGIGMAKEHD
+58 ASGGKDGIAMAQEHD

-86 NGFEVCK
+86 NGFEVCET
-93 ILKEDPVTHLIPII
+93 IKEDPRTNLIPII

-118 IEGKKAGADEFLS
+118 IQGKKAGADEFLS

-147 QLKRARKRLEEE
+147 QLKRARTHLEEE
-159 RHRLQLLYDISRAVS
+159 RHRLQLLYNISRAVS

-187 SQTQA
+187 TQTQA

-213 FIVRAGSPIEISDR
+213 FIIRAGSPIEISDR
-227 VTQEVM
+227 VTRAVM
-233 TRGLGGWLINNRRP
+233 TRGLGGWLIQNKRS
-247 EIIKDIRQD
+247 EIINDIRKD
-256 DRWVTLPDDEG
+256 GRWVTLPDDEG

-274 IPLIGSDRIVGIL
+274 VPLIGSDRIVGIL
-287 ILNHPDVG
+287 ILNHPHVG
-295 YFKEEHRELLEALGS
+295 YFTEGHRELLIALGS

-318 AHLFTE
+318 AYLFTE
-324 VSEERRKLEAILA
+324 VSEERRKLEAILG
-337 QATDAIVTTDEAWN
+337 QSTDAIITTDEAWR
-351 ISLFNQAAERLF
+351 ISLFNQAAEKLF
-363 GIKAQAVTGKN
+363 GLKAEDVTGKY
-374 LGDVKSLSKLLTV
+374 LGDVKPLAILLKV
-387 YNQDNDYSHAQEIS
+387 YGNGHNQAQAQEIS
-401 LENGNT
+401 LESGKT
-407 LFASVSSIRGVGYA
+407 LFISVSSIRGVGYSA
-421 AVLQDITEL
+421 AMQDITEL
-430 KRIEEFRLDQER
+430 KRVEEFRLAEER
-442 RKKQEIKDSFSR
+442 RKKQEIKETFSR

-460 VDHVLSHEPGL
+460 VDYVLSHEPGL

-483 FADIRSSTRFIRLVE
+483 FADIRSSVRFIRLVE

-506 NNYFTQMTEVVYE
+506 NRFFTQMTEVVYQ

-544 ASVRAVETAVAM
+544 ASTRAVETAVAM
-556 HKRFNALRDKLFHG
+556 HQRFNALRVELFEG
-570 LSSSF
+570 LNTSF

-583 GDVIVGNVGAETR
+583 GNVIVGNVGAETR

-604 AVNTAHRLV
+604 AVNIAHRLV
-613 DIASDGQ
+613 DIAKDGQ
-620 IVLSESVYQNVQA
+620 IVLSESVYQNLHIT
-633 SSPSLFDLNAASMM
+633 SSTLLQKNLLEFM
-647 GKVKIQGKDEPEPL
+647 GEVKVRGKDEPERPYLIQVPL
-661 YRMEILLEH
+661 NQVRLD
-670 KRPKS
+670 S

>member
-1 MITNVQNFPSSSQI
+1 MSLYRVNS
-15 DRMKRIVNDP
+15 IVNHSTKDSS
-25 NPNPAVVLI
+25 VVLI

-48 LKLDG
+48 LRLDG
-53 HNIIE
+53 HHILE
-58 ASGGHDGIGMAKEHD
+58 ASGGQDGIAMAREHD

-93 ILKEDPVTHLIPII
+93 ILKEDPGTHLIPII

-147 QLKRARKRLEEE
+147 QLKRARTNLEEE
-159 RHRLQLLYDISRAVS
+159 RHRLQLLYNISRAVS
-174 TQLDLESMMSTII
+174 TQLDLESMMSAII
-187 SQTQA
+187 AQTQA

-213 FIVRAGSPIEISDR
+213 FIIRAGSPLEISDR

-233 TRGLGGWLINNRRP
+233 TRGLGGWLVAHKVS
-247 EIIKDIRQD
+247 EIIHDIRQD
-256 DRWVTLPDDEG
+256 GRWVTLPDDEG

-274 IPLIGSDRIVGIL
+274 VPLLGSDRIVGIL
-287 ILNHPDVG
+287 ILNHPEVG
-295 YFKEEHRELLEALGS
+295 YFTEDHRELLIALGS

-324 VSEERRKLEAILA
+324 ISEERRKLEAILA
-337 QATDAIVTTDEAWN
+337 QATDAIVTTDESWN

-363 GIKAQAVTGKN
+363 DLRAEEVTGKF
-374 LGDVKSLSKLLTV
+374 LGDVKPLSVLLAV
-387 YNQDNDYSHAQEIS
+387 YSNGSTQSTAQEIN
-401 LENGNT
+401 LENGST
-407 LFASVSSIRGVGYA
+407 LFTSVSPIQGVGYA
-421 AVLQDITEL
+421 AVLQDITEM
-430 KRIEEFRLDQER
+430 KRIEEFRLAEEI
-442 RKKQEIKDSFSR
+442 RKKQEIKETFSR

-460 VDHVLSHEPGL
+460 VDYVLSHEPGL

-483 FADIRSSTRFIRLVE
+483 FADLRSSTRFIRLVE

-506 NNYFTQMTEVVYE
+506 NRFFTQMTEVVYKFE
-519 FDGTIFELTGDEI
+519 GTIFELTGDEI

-544 ASVRAVETAVAM
+544 ASSRAVETAVAM
-556 HKRFNALRDKLFHG
+556 HQRFNALRLELFEG

-583 GDVIVGNVGAETR
+583 GNVIVGNVGAETR

-613 DIASDGQ
+613 DIAADGQ
-620 IVLSESVYQNVQA
+620 IVISESVYKNLGVDSSPLLQA
-633 SSPSLFDLNAASMM
+633 SQFESM
-647 GKVKIQGKDEPEPL
+647 GEVEIRGKDEPEHLYKIQVPL
-661 YRMEILLEH
+661 DQMRDA
-670 KRPKS
+670 

>member
-1 MITNVQNFPSSSQI
+1 MNC
-15 DRMKRIVNDP
+15 IVN
-25 NPNPAVVLI
+25 NTNKEQAVVLI

-53 HNIIE
+53 HSIIE
-58 ASGGHDGIGMAKEHD
+58 ASGGQDGIAMAQQHD

-93 ILKEDPVTHLIPII
+93 VLKEDLRTHLIPII

-147 QLKRARKRLEEE
+147 QLKRARTNLEEE
-159 RHRLQLLYDISRAVS
+159 RHRLQLLYNISRAVS

-187 SQTQA
+187 TQTQA
-192 AVGATKGNIMLLN
+192 AVEATKGNIMLLN
-205 EQGQVYHK
+205 EQGRVYHK
-213 FIVRAGSPIEISDR
+213 FIIRAGSPIEISDR

-233 TRGLGGWLINNRRP
+233 TRGLGGWLVANKRS
-247 EIIKDIRQD
+247 EIIHDIRQD
-256 DRWVTLPDDEG
+256 DRWVTLPDDQQ

-274 IPLIGSDRIVGIL
+274 VPLIGSDRIVGIL

-295 YFKEEHRELLEALGS
+295 YFTEEHRELLIALGS

-324 VSEERRKLEAILA
+324 VSEERRKLEAILG
-337 QATDAIVTTDEAWN
+337 QATDAIVTTDESWN
-351 ISLFNQAAERLF
+351 ISLFNQAAEKLF
-363 GIKAQAVTGKN
+363 NLQATEVQGLY
-374 LGDVKSLSKLLTV
+374 LGDVKPLSVLLTV
-387 YNQDNDYSHAQEIS
+387 YDNGNSHANAQEIN
-401 LENGNT
+401 LENGST
-407 LFASVSSIRGVGYA
+407 LFTSVSPIQGVGYA

-430 KRIEEFRLDQER
+430 KRIEQFRLAEER
-442 RKKQEIKDSFSR
+442 RKKQEIKETFSR

-460 VDHVLSHEPGL
+460 IDYVLSHEPGL

-483 FADIRSSTRFIRLVE
+483 FADIRSFTRFTRLVE
-498 PNDVIARL
+498 PNEVIERL
-506 NNYFTQMTEVVYE
+506 NKFFTKMTEVVYQFE
-519 FDGTIFELTGDEI
+519 GTIFELTGDEI

-544 ASVRAVETAVAM
+544 APSRAVKTAVAM
-556 HKRFNALRDKLFHG
+556 QERFNALRMELFEE
-570 LSSSF
+570 LSIGF

-613 DIASDGQ
+613 DIATDGQ
-620 IVLSESVYQNVQA
+620 IVISESVFQNLHVE
-633 SSPSLFDLNAASMM
+633 SSPLLQANPLLPM
-647 GKVKIQGKDEPEPL
+647 GEVEIRGKDEPERLYQVQIPL
-661 YRMEILLEH
+661 EQMRTHL
-670 KRPKS
+670 

>member
-1 MITNVQNFPSSSQI
+1 MPIHQVNS
-15 DRMKRIVNDP
+15 IVNQTNKEP
-25 NPNPAVVLI
+25 SVVLI

-48 LKLDG
+48 LRLDG
-53 HNIIE
+53 HSILE
-58 ASGGHDGIGMAKEHD
+58 ASGGHDGIAMAQEHD

-93 ILKEDPVTHLIPII
+93 ILKGDTRTHLIPII

-147 QLKRARKRLEEE
+147 QLKRARTNLEEE
-159 RHRLQLLYDISRAVS
+159 RHRLQLLYNISRAVS

-187 SQTQA
+187 TQTQA

-205 EQGQVYHK
+205 EQEHVYHK
-213 FIVRAGSPIEISDR
+213 FIIRAGSPIEISDR

-233 TRGLGGWLINNRRP
+233 TRGLGGWLVANKRS
-247 EIIKDIRQD
+247 EIIHNIRQD

-274 IPLIGSDRIVGIL
+274 VPLIGSDRIVGIL

-295 YFKEEHRELLEALGS
+295 YFTEEHRELLIALGS

-324 VSEERRKLEAILA
+324 ISEERRKLEAILR
-337 QATDAIVTTDEAWN
+337 QATDAIVTTDENWN
-351 ISLFNQAAERLF
+351 ISLFNKAAERLF
-363 GIKAQAVTGKN
+363 DITADDVAGRYIGDIKPLSVLLKVYSNGNN
-374 LGDVKSLSKLLTV
+374 LP
-387 YNQDNDYSHAQEIS
+387 NAQEIN

-407 LFASVSSIRGVGYA
+407 LFTSVSPIQDVGYA

-430 KRIEEFRLDQER
+430 KRIEEFRLTEER
-442 RKKQEIKDSFSR
+442 RKKQEIKETFSR

-460 VDHVLSHEPGL
+460 VDYVLSHEPGL

-483 FADIRSSTRFIRLVE
+483 FADIRSFTRFTRLVE
-498 PNDVIARL
+498 PNEVIERL
-506 NNYFTQMTEVVYE
+506 NKFFTKMTEVVYRYE
-519 FDGTIFELTGDEI
+519 GTIFELTGDEI
-532 LVAFNAPFDQAD
+532 LVAFNAPFDQLD
-544 ASVRAVETAVAM
+544 AANRAVETAVAM
-556 HKRFNALRDKLFHG
+556 QKRFNALRMDLFEELRTG
-570 LSSSF
+570 F
-575 GMGIGIDQ
+575 GMGIGIDE
-583 GDVIVGNVGAETR
+583 GNVIVGNVGAETR

-613 DIASDGQ
+613 DIAVDGQ
-620 IVLSESVYQNVQA
+620 IVVSEGIYQNLQLESSELLQA
-633 SSPSLFDLNAASMM
+633 HPLKSM
-647 GKVKIQGKDEPEPL
+647 GAVEIRGKDEPENL
-661 YRMEILLEH
+661 YQIHVSLEETLAEEEL
-670 KRPKS
+670 

>member
-1 MITNVQNFPSSSQI
+1 MMTMVQSLPSSNRI
-15 DRMKRIVNDP
+15 DQAKNIVNDP
-25 NPNPAVVLI
+25 SPNPTVVLI
-34 IDDMRENRLLLSSQ
+34 IDDMRENRFLLSSQ

-53 HNIIE
+53 HTIIE
-58 ASGGHDGIGMAKEHD
+58 ASGGQDGIAMAKEHD

-93 ILKEDPVTHLIPII
+93 TLKEDSQTHLIPII

-159 RHRLQLLYDISRAVS
+159 RHRLQLLYNISRAVS

-205 EQGQVYHK
+205 EHGRVYHK

-233 TRGLGGWLINNRRP
+233 TRGLGGWLVTNRRP

-267 ETGSAIG
+267 EAGSAIG
-274 IPLIGSDRIVGIL
+274 VPLIGSDRIVGIL

-295 YFKEEHRELLEALGS
+295 YFTEEHRELLVALGS

-363 GIKAQAVTGKN
+363 GIKAQAVTGKY
-374 LGDVKSLSKLLTV
+374 LGDVKPLSKLLSV
-387 YNQDNDYSHAQEIS
+387 YNHNSDHSHSQEIS

-407 LFASVSSIRGVGYA
+407 LFTTVSSIRGVGYA

-498 PNDVIARL
+498 PNEVIARL
-506 NNYFTQMTEVVYE
+506 NRYFTQMTDVVYE
-519 FDGTIFELTGDEI
+519 YDGTIFELTGDEI

-556 HKRFNALRDKLFHG
+556 HERFNALRDELFSG

-613 DIASDGQ
+613 DMASDGQ
-620 IVLSESVYQNVQA
+620 IVLSESVYENVKA
-633 SSPSLFDLNAASMM
+633 NATSLLEANPISLM
-647 GKVKIQGKDEPEPL
+647 GKVHIRGKDEPEPL
-661 YRMEILLEH
+661 YRMEIPLDHTSQE
-670 KRPKS
+670 S

>member
-1 MITNVQNFPSSSQI
+1 MPIHQVNS
-15 DRMKRIVNDP
+15 IVNQTNKEP
-25 NPNPAVVLI
+25 SVVLI

-48 LKLDG
+48 LRLDG
-53 HNIIE
+53 HSILE
-58 ASGGHDGIGMAKEHD
+58 ASGGHDGIAMAQEHD

-93 ILKEDPVTHLIPII
+93 ILKGDTRTHLIPII

-147 QLKRARKRLEEE
+147 QLKRARTNLEEE
-159 RHRLQLLYDISRAVS
+159 RHRLQLLYNISRAVS

-187 SQTQA
+187 TQTQA

-205 EQGQVYHK
+205 EQEHVYHK
-213 FIVRAGSPIEISDR
+213 FIIRAGSPIEISDR

-233 TRGLGGWLINNRRP
+233 TRGLGGWLVANKRS
-247 EIIKDIRQD
+247 EIIHNIRQD

-274 IPLIGSDRIVGIL
+274 VPLIGSDRIVGIL

-295 YFKEEHRELLEALGS
+295 YFTEEHRELLIALGS

-324 VSEERRKLEAILA
+324 ISEERRKLEAILR
-337 QATDAIVTTDEAWN
+337 QATDAIVTTDENWN
-351 ISLFNQAAERLF
+351 ISLYNKAAERLF
-363 GIKAQAVTGKN
+363 DITADDVAGRYIGDIKPLSVLLKVYSNGNN
-374 LGDVKSLSKLLTV
+374 LP
-387 YNQDNDYSHAQEIS
+387 NAQEIN

-407 LFASVSSIRGVGYA
+407 LFTSVSPIQDVGYA

-430 KRIEEFRLDQER
+430 KRIEEFRLTEER
-442 RKKQEIKDSFSR
+442 RKKQEIKETFSR

-460 VDHVLSHEPGL
+460 VDYVLSHEPGL

-483 FADIRSSTRFIRLVE
+483 FADIRSFTRFTRLVE
-498 PNDVIARL
+498 PNEVIERL
-506 NNYFTQMTEVVYE
+506 NKFFTKMTEVVYRYE
-519 FDGTIFELTGDEI
+519 GTIFELTGDEI
-532 LVAFNAPFDQAD
+532 LVAFNAPFDQLD
-544 ASVRAVETAVAM
+544 AANRAVETAVAM
-556 HKRFNALRDKLFHG
+556 QKRFNALRMDLFEELRTG
-570 LSSSF
+570 F
-575 GMGIGIDQ
+575 GMGIGIDE
-583 GDVIVGNVGAETR
+583 GNVIVGNVGAETR

-613 DIASDGQ
+613 DIAVDGQ
-620 IVLSESVYQNVQA
+620 IVVSEGIYQNLQLESSELLQA
-633 SSPSLFDLNAASMM
+633 HPLKSM
-647 GKVKIQGKDEPEPL
+647 GAVEIRGKDEPENL
-661 YRMEILLEH
+661 YQIHVSLEETLAEEEL
-670 KRPKS
+670 